1 MSKLNYDERMAV
13 KTLRAS
19 MRRNPQIAAQLLEG
33 MSKEVA
39 VAVLLQAKK
48 EIELLLNIS
57 RTFSAA
63 AGEIAKA
70 EKEPS

>member
-1 MSKLNYDERMAV
+1 MSKLNYDERMAI

-19 MRRNPQIAAQLLEG
+19 MKRDPQIAALLLEG

-48 EIELLLNIS
+48 EINLLLEVS
-57 RTFSAA
+57 RAFSEA
-63 AGEIAKA
+63 AGKLAKI
-70 EKEPS
+70 EKEST